1 MTEPASAS
9 TSPSPLRG
17 KAGAITMGLVGY
29 LFFVEFVSGVLQGYY
44 VPLISDLVEY
54 LGIRDA
60 DFNWFEAAQ
69 LLLSALVVPVL
80 AKLGDMIGHKKVL
93 LISTVLTAGAS
104 WWLVFADSFWVFL
117 AAWALQGFYV
127 VWLPLEVALIFDRG
141 RRSDTGASQT
151 RRAAGYLV
159 VALEAGAIVGAL
171 GGARVFAAFNEN
183 VTLTLMIPAIAVTVA
198 FFVILFGV
206 PESTPQPGRRLDT
219 IGFVLLTIALLTV
232 TSGLTF
238 LRINGPAT
246 WWVYALMLLGLLLL
260 YPFGRWVLR
269 HPDPAIDLRVLRQP
283 TMWPVQLTA
292 GLVGISILGAQAPL
306 STFAGT
312 DPANGFGLGL
322 DAAERSYIIGAYLVA
337 MIIGALLFPVVSRRF
352 TPRLALIAASVT
364 VGLGY
369 LAFLVNNTTA
379 VGVTLNMVVAGI
391 GSGALV
397 AALPA
402 AAAAAAPLGQT
413 GIATGLTN
421 TTKTIGGAFASAVF
435 AVVLVLAAGQAVTE
449 TASSLL
455 GYLIVFAICGGA
467 ALVAATA
474 LLVVPRLA
482 FGDVAAEPDAQPTTS
497 VRP

>member
-1 MTEPASAS
+1 MTEPASVSSAA
-9 TSPSPLRG
+9 PSPLRG
-17 KAGAITMGLVGY
+17 KAGAITLGLVGY

-44 VPLISDLVEY
+44 VPLISDLVDY
-54 LGIRDA
+54 LGIEDA

-80 AKLGDMIGHKKVL
+80 AKLGDMVGHKKIL

-117 AAWALQGFYV
+117 VAWALQGFYV

-141 RRSDTGASQT
+141 RASATGATQT

-159 VALEAGAIVGAL
+159 VALEAGAIAGAL
-171 GGARVFAAFNEN
+171 GGARIFAAFNEN
-183 VTLTLMIPAIAVTVA
+183 IMLTLMIPAIAVSVA

-219 IGFVLLTIALLTV
+219 VGFVLLTIALLTI

-238 LRINGPAT
+238 LRINGPGAL
-246 WWVYALMLLGLLLL
+246 WVYGLMLLGLFLFF
-260 YPFGRWVLR
+260 PFGKWVLK

-283 TMWPVQLTA
+283 NMWPIQLTA

-312 DPANGFGLGL
+312 DPVNGFGLGL
-322 DAAERSYIIGAYLVA
+322 DATDRSYIIGAYLVA
-337 MIIGALLFPVVSRRF
+337 MIIGALLFPLVSRRF
-352 TPRLALIAASVT
+352 TPRIALISAT
-364 VGLGY
+364 VLVAIGY
-369 LAFLVNNTTA
+369 LAFLVNNATA
-379 VGVTLNMVVAGI
+379 VGVTLNMVIAGI

-467 ALVAATA
+467 AVVAAIS
-474 LLVVPRLA
+474 LVFVPKLA
-482 FGDVAAEPDAQPTTS
+482 FGDVAADDLPVETTK
-497 VRP
+497 